1 MVLRF
6 FTKVGKDE
14 KKSLVR
20 AEKRC
25 GDCRKRE
32 RRLFLQ
38 GIAEN
43 GKEGYFCRE
52 CSEGFRVFALGGVG
66 REGESVLNQKIG
78 I

>member
-1 MVLRF
+1 MKKNPWFVP
-6 FTKVGKDE
+6 KKD
-14 KKSLVR
+14 
-20 AEKRC
+20 A
-25 GDCRKRE
+25 
-32 RRLFLQ
+32 

-43 GKEGYFCRE
+43 GTEGYFCRE

>member
-1 MVLRF
+1 MEKNPWFVP
-6 FTKVGKDE
+6 KKD
-14 KKSLVR
+14 
-20 AEKRC
+20 A
-25 GDCRKRE
+25 
-32 RRLFLQ
+32 

-66 REGESVLNQKIG
+66 REGESGVFALGGVGREGESVLNQKIG